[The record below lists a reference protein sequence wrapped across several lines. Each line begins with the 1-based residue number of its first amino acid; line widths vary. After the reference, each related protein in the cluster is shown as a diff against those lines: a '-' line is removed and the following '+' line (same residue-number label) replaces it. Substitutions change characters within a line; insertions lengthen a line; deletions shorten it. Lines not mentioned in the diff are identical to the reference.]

1 MGTLTASLV
10 DDGGRQAILLEN
22 DRARV
27 VVDAQG
33 GMMPEFSIRRGK
45 GFLNTHWL
53 PHFRGNGG
61 PRFEA
66 RRHAEFWKSGLLYH
80 IAGDFTCA
88 PNFGAGCE
96 VDGVK
101 LPPHGQ
107 AASETWK
114 LEGHGVAKSAAKRPG
129 AAWAA
134 FSLELR
140 QKPMPLSFRKY
151 DVVFE
156 GQPAFYSLLRIA
168 NRGAGAVVINI
179 GRHAT
184 LGPPFLQ
191 AGCLVSVG
199 AHSFMTPPRGSEFDM
214 TGRLA
219 LGVEFP
225 DLASAPLREVGTVD
239 LGFVPGPIGAT
250 DLVVGAVP
258 LKAELGWSCVV
269 NPALALAHVAF
280 FPGPAALRPDEVAP
294 AFNILWMQYG
304 GRRFTPWA
312 AREGGSDQAFCLGVE
327 HAASGFANGLAYAR
341 SHPEILGS
349 PTTVVIPGRSERIF
363 RYGCLIAELGNS
375 LHGAVQRVDAVEEG
389 LVLSSGHSKLV
400 VPADSHFEG
409 LLEVAER
416 IDSGKAGVFAPVGA
430 GATEGKST

>member
-239 LGFVPGPIGAT
+239 L
-250 DLVVGAVP
+250 
-258 LKAELGWSCVV
+258 
-269 NPALALAHVAF
+269 
-280 FPGPAALRPDEVAP
+280 
-294 AFNILWMQYG
+294 
-304 GRRFTPWA
+304 
-312 AREGGSDQAFCLGVE
+312 EGGSDQAFCLGVE